1 MRRWKQVT
9 GLFNQPLFVW
19 HRFTTEVASWHF
31 PKWAGSNQTPRFIYL
46 QRPKLLRHE
55 QHQVTAER
63 KKLPLTGRNLEQNL
77 EQNRARLW
85 AICLV
90 LKLCP
95 VQQHDLTSIS
105 MSESSCLC
113 SFIYIY
119 SNSLNMFSFR
129 EGIKVWSDM
138 NWWWNKSRWQ
148 QRISGIRDLLSWRL
162 SSICVWLVC
171 FRLRFSRSF
180 SLHFFC

>member
-1 MRRWKQVT
+1 MKT
-9 GLFNQPLFVW
+9 
-19 HRFTTEVASWHF
+19 SY
-31 PKWAGSNQTPRFIYL
+31 RFIQSTFICMAQIHYRSRL
-46 QRPKLLRHE
+46 MTLSKVSRFKPNSSIHLSTETQTSPSWAAPGDSREKK
-55 QHQVTAER
+55 TAFNR
-63 KKLPLTGRNLEQNL
+63 KK
-77 EQNRARLW
+77 
-85 AICLV
+85 
-90 LKLCP
+90 KLCP

-105 MSESSCLC
+105 LSESSCLC